1 MKRHRIGKKNV
12 PWILAFLCILAASD
26 LWPQEKKEAPAVTA
40 SKAFK
45 LSGYTHILYVSQ
57 DEGLDSF
64 SVKRARL
71 SFAGEF
77 LKNVRFKL
85 QIDAV
90 KSPVLVDAQLDFV
103 LSPTASFRVGQFK
116 VPFSQE
122 SLLSAAEIDTINR
135 SQPVTKLSPG
145 QDIGSSGRDIGATF
159 FGKYSIVE
167 YTAGFFNGAGI
178 NKTDTNEQKDLA
190 VRFLLRPAGFLSIA
204 ASFYD
209 GHYSEKADAP
219 AVARKRTG
227 FETAVVHNAFSL
239 KGEFILAKDDTT
251 SKQGWYLQGGY
262 FVLAKTLQAI
272 VKYDSYDK
280 DKNVA
285 GDRSHLF
292 TLGMNWYLTEKTRLM
307 VNFELYKDESGKTT
321 NSALLAQFQA
331 GF

>member
-1 MKRHRIGKKNV
+1 MNFHGNGEKNRSRILV
-12 PWILAFLCILAASD
+12 FLCLIAASN
-26 LWPQEKKEAPAVTA
+26 LWPQEIKEAPAVTA

-45 LSGYTHILYVSQ
+45 LSGYTQILCVTQ

-64 SVKRARL
+64 SIKRARL
-71 SFAGEF
+71 SFAGEL

-103 LSPTASFRVGQFK
+103 LNPIASFRVGQFK

-122 SLLSAAEIDTINR
+122 SLLSASEVETINR

-145 QDIGSSGRDIGATF
+145 QDIGSSGRDIGAMF
-159 FGKYSIVE
+159 FGKYAILE
-167 YTAGFFNGAGI
+167 YTVGFFNGAGI

-190 VRFLLRPAGFLSIA
+190 ARFLLRPAGFLSIA

-209 GHYSEKADAP
+209 GRYSEKVDAP

-227 FETAVVHNAFSL
+227 FETAVVHDAFSL

-292 TLGMNWYLTEKTRLM
+292 TVGMNWFLTEKTKLM
-307 VNFELYKDESGKTT
+307 VNFELYRDESGKTT

>member
-1 MKRHRIGKKNV
+1 MKCHCARKKNM
-12 PWILAFLCILAASD
+12 PMILACLCLLAASN

-45 LSGYTHILYVSQ
+45 LSGYTHILYVTQ
-57 DEGLDSF
+57 DEGVDSF
-64 SVKRARL
+64 SIKRARL

-90 KSPVLVDAQLDFV
+90 KSPVLIDAQLDFV

-122 SLLSAAEIDTINR
+122 SLLSSAEIDTINR

-145 QDIGSSGRDIGATF
+145 QDIGSSGRDVGATI
-159 FGKYSIVE
+159 FGKYSIAE
-167 YTAGFFNGAGI
+167 YTLGFFNGAGI

-190 VRFLLRPAGFLSIA
+190 ARLLLRPAGFLSIA

-227 FETAVVHNAFSL
+227 FETAVVYNAFSL
-239 KGEFILAKDDTT
+239 KGEFILAKDDMT

-262 FVLAKTLQAI
+262 FVLAKKLQTI

-280 DKNVA
+280 DKNVT

-292 TLGMNWYLTEKTRLM
+292 TLGMNWYLTERTRLM
-307 VNFELYKDESGKTT
+307 VNFELSKDESGKTT

>member
-1 MKRHRIGKKNV
+1 MKCRCTWKKNM
-12 PWILAFLCILAASD
+12 PWILAFLCLLAVANV
-26 LWPQEKKEAPAVTA
+26 WPQEKKEAPAVTA

-45 LSGYTHILYVSQ
+45 LSGYTHILYVTQ
-57 DEGLDSF
+57 DEGVDSF
-64 SVKRARL
+64 SIKRARL
-71 SFAGEF
+71 SFAGE
-77 LKNVRFKL
+77 LVKNVRFKL

-90 KSPVLVDAQLDFV
+90 KSPVLVDAQLDFS
-103 LSPTASFRVGQFK
+103 LSPLASFRFGQFK

-122 SLLSAAEIDTINR
+122 SLLTAAEIDTINR

-145 QDIGSSGRDIGATF
+145 QDIGSSGRDIGALF

-167 YTAGFFNGAGI
+167 YSFGFFNGAGI

-190 VRFLLRPAGFLSIA
+190 ARFVLRPAGFLSIA

-209 GHYSEKADAP
+209 GHYSEKADVP
-219 AVARKRTG
+219 SVARKRTG
-227 FETAVVHNAFSL
+227 FETAVVYNAFSL

-262 FVLAKTLQAI
+262 FILPKKLQAI

-280 DKNVA
+280 DKNIS

-292 TLGMNWYLTEKTRLM
+292 TLGMNWFLTEKTRFM

>member
-1 MKRHRIGKKNV
+1 MKCHGNGKKNA
-12 PWILAFLCILAASD
+12 PWILAFLCALCTSN

-40 SKAFK
+40 SKALK
-45 LSGYTHILYVSQ
+45 LSGFTQLLYSAQ
-57 DEGLDSF
+57 DVGIDSF
-64 SVKRARL
+64 TVNRARL
-71 SFAGEF
+71 TFAGEF
-77 LKNVRFKL
+77 LKNVRYKL

-90 KSPVLVDAQLDFV
+90 KSPILFDAQMEFI
-103 LSPTASFRVGQFK
+103 LSQVAAFRVGQFK

-122 SLLSAAEIDTINR
+122 NLTASSELDTINR
-135 SQPVTKLSPG
+135 SQPVSKLCPG
-145 QDIGSSGRDIGATF
+145 RDIGASGRDIGAIF
-159 FGKYSIVE
+159 SGKYSIIE
-167 YTAGFFNGAGI
+167 YTVGVFNGAGI

-190 VRFLLRPAGFLSIA
+190 ARFLLRPAGFLSIA

-239 KGEFILAKDDTT
+239 KGEFILAKDDAT

-262 FVLAKTLQAI
+262 FILAKTLQAI
-272 VKYDSYDK
+272 VKYDSYDM
-280 DKNVA
+280 DKNVV

-292 TLGMNWYLTEKTRLM
+292 TLGMNWYLSDKTKVM
-307 VNFELYKDESGKTT
+307 VNFELYRDESGKTT

>member
-1 MKRHRIGKKNV
+1 MKCRCTWKKNM
-12 PWILAFLCILAASD
+12 PWILAFLCLLAVANV
-26 LWPQEKKEAPAVTA
+26 WPQEKKEAPAVTA

-45 LSGYTHILYVSQ
+45 LSGYTHILYVTQ
-57 DEGLDSF
+57 DEGVDSF
-64 SVKRARL
+64 SIKRARL
-71 SFAGEF
+71 SFAGEL

-90 KSPVLVDAQLDFV
+90 KSPVLVDAQLDFA
-103 LSPTASFRVGQFK
+103 LSPSASFRFGQFK

-145 QDIGSSGRDIGATF
+145 QDIGSSGRDIGAILY
-159 FGKYSIVE
+159 GKYSIVE
-167 YTAGFFNGAGI
+167 YSLGFFNGAGI

-190 VRFLLRPAGFLSIA
+190 ARFVLRPAGFLSIA

-209 GHYSEKADAP
+209 GHYSEKADIP

-227 FETAVVHNAFSL
+227 LETAVVYDAFSL
-239 KGEFILAKDDTT
+239 KGEFIMAKDDAT

-262 FVLAKTLQAI
+262 FILARALQAI
-272 VKYDSYDK
+272 IKYDSYDK
-280 DKNVA
+280 DKNIA

-292 TLGMNWYLTEKTRLM
+292 TLGMNWFLTEKTRLM